1 VFVTVFALGAWAA
14 GRAVR
19 RRQLRAQMLSAEAV
33 RVADERDSRAE
44 AAVAEERRRIAR
56 ELHDVVAHSM
66 GVIVVQAQAAAG
78 MLDDDAAP
86 AREVLESIERTGREA
101 LGEMRRMLGL
111 IRERADKPVGPLPS
125 LRGVEPLIADVRA
138 AGLPVSV
145 EIRGAERPLP
155 AGVDASA
162 YRILQ
167 EGLTNVRK
175 HAGAAHAR
183 SRNRQIAGTASSC
196 RSAMT
201 DAAPGRRPSP
211 VTVCSGSASEWPSS
225 TEPSK
230 RGHDQ
235 KAAGESRRGFWSS
248 TSQHEH
254 HRPRRRRPGAHARGT
269 AADPRAVT

>member
-175 HAGAAHAR
+175 HAGAAHAEVVIANRRDGVELSICDDGR
-183 SRNRQIAGTASSC
+183 SPGSPPVAGHGLLGIRERVAVFHGTVEAGP
-196 RSAMT
+196 RSEGGWRIQA
-201 DAAPGRRPSP
+201 RLL
-211 VTVCSGSASEWPSS
+211 VEH
-225 TEPSK
+225 EP
-230 RGHDQ
+230 
-235 KAAGESRRGFWSS
+235 A
-248 TSQHEH
+248 
-254 HRPRRRRPGAHARGT
+254 
-269 AADPRAVT
+269 